1 MGTIQVAFFL
11 INLVAMHFM
20 FFEFVGLAY
29 LAHLLTLHDVSITF
43 SSDVESTLTSIQ
55 DDGRLL
61 YTNDVKYL
69 DLLLLFPLFLL
80 CMFQSLVGAAAPS
93 KSQQVCVLQP

>member
-1 MGTIQVAFFL
+1 MGTIQVAFFV
-11 INLVAMHFM
+11 INFVAMHFM

-43 SSDVESTLTSIQ
+43 SYDVESTLTSIQ

-69 DLLLLFPLFLL
+69 DLPLLSSSLFVLH
-80 CMFQSLVGAAAPS
+80 VS
-93 KSQQVCVLQP
+93 KSCRSRCSF